1 MPWLQPGL
9 GKVRLQGNTPNQ
21 TTDWYTPGM
30 APLQKWRAETR
41 PTSRSC

>member
-21 TTDWYTPGM
+21 TTD
-30 APLQKWRAETR
+30 
-41 PTSRSC
+41 